1 MKKTT
6 KNNTITETPTPSAGE
21 HADLFDSFYQ
31 LEYAS
36 RRQLETLYK
45 LKADNKGVTLEAVLS
60 GDPSEKTLLIC
71 SNSIAINY
79 DGLINYN
86 GAGFCPI
93 DWTPLGEVM

>member
-6 KNNTITETPTPSAGE
+6 KNNTITKTPTPTAGE
-21 HADLFDSFYQ
+21 SADLYDSFLL
-31 LEYAS
+31 LEAAS

-45 LKADNKGVTLEAVLS
+45 LKADNKDITLDAVLS
-60 GDPSEKTLLIC
+60 ATPAEKTLLIC

-79 DGLINYN
+79 DGLVNYN
-86 GAGFCPI
+86 EAGFCPI